1 MEYTIEALVKDDP
14 EIAHHYARG
23 AKRWVAI
30 LRADPSEASLAMRL
44 RIEQLWFEKNCGGRY
59 LGPEVMAVTGIA
71 HLYSAA
77 DGFEDNQETAQ
88 RVSAAIQAS
97 TCSVEVKEL
106 ARRAAQIYLDEELG
120 EF

>member
-44 RIEQLWFEKNCGGRY
+44 RIEQLWFEKNCGGRC

-71 HLYSAA
+71 YLYSTA
-77 DGFEDNQETAQ
+77 DGFGDNQGTAR
-88 RVSAAIQAS
+88 RVSDAIQAS
-97 TCSVEVKEL
+97 TCSVEVKEVGERMAHL
-106 ARRAAQIYLDEELG
+106 YLDE
-120 EF
+120 

>member
-1 MEYTIEALVKDDP
+1 MLSTIEALIKGDFEV
-14 EIAHHYARG
+14 AQHYARG
-23 AKRWVAI
+23 AKRWQAI
-30 LRADPSEASLAMRL
+30 LGANPSGLPLEQQLP
-44 RIEQLWFEKNCGGRY
+44 IEQAWFEINCGGRH
-59 LGPEVMAVTGIA
+59 LGQEVMAVTGIA

-77 DGFEDNQETAQ
+77 DGFGDNQETAQ

>member
-71 HLYSAA
+71 YLYSTA
-77 DGFEDNQETAQ
+77 DGFGDNQGTAR
-88 RVSAAIQAS
+88 RVSDAIQAS
-97 TCSVEVKEL
+97 TCSVEVKEVGERMAHL
-106 ARRAAQIYLDEELG
+106 YLDEELG